1 MYNQI
6 SSNRAVAL
14 IQEFIIFGIKEARAC
29 IFPAAFFLILF
40 LSSHISIPRL
50 PRYDLILILALLV
63 QVLLVV
69 TGTESIDELKVLTMF
84 HVIGLG
90 LELFKTHPSIGSWS
104 YPEFSFVRI
113 GTVPLYSGFMYSAV
127 ASYMCQAW
135 RIFHLRLE
143 RVPPYML
150 SLPLCVLIYMNFFT
164 HHFFRDLRWVLMAAV
179 VVIFLRTRVYFRVLE
194 KERSMP
200 LVLSFILIGFFIWIA
215 ENVSTYYGAW
225 AYPDQ
230 LTSWTI
236 VSTGKISSWIL
247 LVIISF
253 IIVADLKLYK
263 EERQAGRRSIEDQKT
278 GSRTLVNEN

>member
-1 MYNQI
+1 
-6 SSNRAVAL
+6 
-14 IQEFIIFGIKEARAC
+14 
-29 IFPAAFFLILF
+29 
-40 LSSHISIPRL
+40 
-50 PRYDLILILALLV
+50 
-63 QVLLVV
+63 
-69 TGTESIDELKVLTMF
+69 
-84 HVIGLG
+84 
-90 LELFKTHPSIGSWS
+90 
-104 YPEFSFVRI
+104 
-113 GTVPLYSGFMYSAV
+113 
-127 ASYMCQAW
+127 
-135 RIFHLRLE
+135 
-143 RVPPYML
+143 
-150 SLPLCVLIYMNFFT
+150 MNFFT